1 MQGRQTA
8 TKAKLGS
15 KPATQPLPREPG
27 LEPKGANPT
36 GEGLSLPGL
45 GDRLQP
51 KVDWL
56 PRPIAQPI
64 GAHSSGLPVSAW
76 SRHTPGKSRVDRT
89 ALIDAGT
96 SRAPPGTMRTGLGG
110 SIGAGLGVGHPAGTG
125 QGLTVA
131 TRPGP
136 ILAIPRDTLGD
147 GSPSRKAASINQI
160 GRSQG
165 LPSTPANQ
173 SVPVQRWQRRGA
185 VALGELL
192 IAEAMGRPP

>member
-45 GDRLQP
+45 GGRLQP
-51 KVDWL
+51 KANGL

-76 SRHTPGKSRVDRT
+76 SRHTPSKSRVDRT
-89 ALIDAGT
+89 ALINAGT
-96 SRAPPGTMRTGLGG
+96 SRAPPGTKRTGLGG

-125 QGLTVA
+125 QGHTV
-131 TRPGP
+131 
-136 ILAIPRDTLGD
+136 PRGL
-147 GSPSRKAASINQI
+147 
-160 GRSQG
+160 GRSWRSPG
-165 LPSTPANQ
+165 TP
-173 SVPVQRWQRRGA
+173 
-185 VALGELL
+185 LG
-192 IAEAMGRPP
+192 MGVHQGRPPRSIRSAGPKAFRQPLQTSPYPFNDGNEEEQSP

>member
-64 GAHSSGLPVSAW
+64 GAQSSGLRVSAW
-76 SRHTPGKSRVDRT
+76 SRHTPGKRQAGSNGPGQRRHQLGT
-89 ALIDAGT
+89 AWNHAHWPLRFHRG
-96 SRAPPGTMRTGLGG
+96 RPRGG
-110 SIGAGLGVGHPAGTG
+110 PSGGNGTG
-125 QGLTVA
+125 AHSA

-136 ILAIPRDTLGD
+136 ILAIPRGTRGD
-147 GSPSRKAASINQI
+147 GSPSRKAASINQV
-160 GRSQG
+160 GRSQA

>member
-1 MQGRQTA
+1 M
-8 TKAKLGS
+8 K
-15 KPATQPLPREPG
+15 
-27 LEPKGANPT
+27 PKGANPT

-64 GAHSSGLPVSAW
+64 GAQSSGLRVSAW
-76 SRHTPGKSRVDRT
+76 SRHTPGKRQ
-89 ALIDAGT
+89 AG
-96 SRAPPGTMRTGLGG
+96 SNGPDQRRHQPGTAWNQAHWPGRFHRGRPRGG
-110 SIGAGLGVGHPAGTG
+110 ASGGNGTRAHS
-125 QGLTVA
+125 A

-136 ILAIPRDTLGD
+136 ILAIPRGTLGD
-147 GSPSRKAASINQI
+147 GSPSRKAASINQV

-185 VALGELL
+185 VALGEFL

>member
-45 GDRLQP
+45 GGRLQP
-51 KVDWL
+51 KANGL

-64 GAHSSGLPVSAW
+64 GAQSSGLRGSPWNQAHW
-76 SRHTPGKSRVDRT
+76 PLRFHRGRPR
-89 ALIDAGT
+89 
-96 SRAPPGTMRTGLGG
+96 GG
-110 SIGAGLGVGHPAGTG
+110 PSGGNGTG
-125 QGLTVA
+125 AHSA

>member
-1 MQGRQTA
+1 MA

-15 KPATQPLPREPG
+15 KPATQPLPEEPG
-27 LEPKGANPT
+27 LGPKGANPT

-45 GDRLQP
+45 GGRLQP
-51 KVDWL
+51 KANGL

-64 GAHSSGLPVSAW
+64 GAPELGPVGFCLEPPHPRQKQGGSDGPDQR
-76 SRHTPGKSRVDRT
+76 RHQ
-89 ALIDAGT
+89 
-96 SRAPPGTMRTGLGG
+96 PGTAWNHAHWPGRFHRGRPRGG
-110 SIGAGLGVGHPAGTG
+110 PSGGNGTG
-125 QGLTVA
+125 AHSA